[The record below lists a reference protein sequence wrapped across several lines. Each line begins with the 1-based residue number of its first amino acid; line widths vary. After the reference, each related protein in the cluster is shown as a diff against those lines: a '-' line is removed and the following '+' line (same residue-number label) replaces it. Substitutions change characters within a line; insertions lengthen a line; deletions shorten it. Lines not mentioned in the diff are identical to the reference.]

1 MRSTTRRVGLSG
13 PGSEGDIMS
22 APRPTR
28 SILRALL
35 MVLGAVLALA
45 LAASSTAT
53 AKPAGYHNR
62 VSGAT
67 VSGSTAVVDG
77 CIVTYTSLYASS
89 GGTSGAY
96 ANYNHGVYDQ
106 CSFVEISY
114 VYGSA
119 TPTTFTVAGNLS
131 SARLI
136 ADFFLSDGTTMAVDE
151 TFTATSP
158 TTTQR
163 YTQTFRTPDSFYKY
177 SFVGKSRSAV
187 GTGTLSLTQGTIGM
201 SKTGEFSIEHL

>member
-1 MRSTTRRVGLSG
+1 
-13 PGSEGDIMS
+13 MS

-45 LAASSTAT
+45 LAASGTAT

-62 VSGAT
+62 VSEAT
-67 VSGSTAVVDG
+67 VSGSTTVVDG
-77 CIVTYTSLYASS
+77 CIATYTSLYASS

-96 ANYNHGVYDQ
+96 AYYNHEVYDQ

-131 SARLI
+131 SARLV
-136 ADFFLSDGTTMAVDE
+136 ADFLLSDGTTMAVDE

-163 YTQTFRTPDSFYKY
+163 YSQSFRTPDSFSKY
-177 SFVGKSRSAV
+177 SFVGQSRSAV
-187 GTGTLSLTQGTIGM
+187 GIGTLSLTQGTIGM